1 MPAPHARITSHIA
14 AARELLLTMLAP
26 RPELVGDVAKV
37 LSQLDQIELVLRD
50 GERDEVLASARPSRP
65 RKAESVSHYDL
76 TEMRGQDQA
85 SLTEYRRS
93 GAEPFR
99 CPFDTYGEVA
109 EAVAAMKG
117 PFKFEELQ
125 KAVNVRV
132 GEPVSSYQVRLC
144 LRYWICRGI
153 VQHQRA
159 RFSAT
164 SGRGFVD
171 AAVKLFNSLADG
183 AYYV

>member
-1 MPAPHARITSHIA
+1 
-14 AARELLLTMLAP
+14 MLGP
-26 RPELVGDVAKV
+26 RPEMVGDVAQV
-37 LSQLDQIELVLRD
+37 LSQLEQIELALRD
-50 GERDEVLASARPSRP
+50 GDRDEVLASARPSRP

-76 TEMRGQDQA
+76 TEMRGRDQA

-99 CPFDTYGEVA
+99 CPFDTYGGVA

-125 KAVNVRV
+125 KAVNARV
-132 GEPVSSYQVRLC
+132 DTPVSSYQVRLC

-159 RFSAT
+159 RFSAA

-183 AYYV
+183 AHYL